1 MPTGSI
7 TAGELQTRLE
17 EPDPPQI
24 IDIRQ
29 PAAYATGH
37 IPGAENVPFLDLIR
51 AIDTVSWHEEIVV
64 VCPHGESSMQ
74 AVQLI
79 DAYAGVS
86 GDAAVLNLSGGYAE
100 WSGAMVTETPD

>member
-7 TAGELQTRLE
+7 SAGELQARLE
-17 EPDPPQI
+17 EPQPPQI
-24 IDIRQ
+24 IDIRH
-29 PAAYATGH
+29 PAVYADGH
-37 IPGAENVPFLDLIR
+37 IPGAENVPFPELIQ
-51 AIDTVSWHEEIVV
+51 AIDAVSWDDEIVV

-86 GDAAVLNLSGGYAE
+86 DDAAVLNLTGGYVE
-100 WSGAMVTETPD
+100 WTGAMVTEASD